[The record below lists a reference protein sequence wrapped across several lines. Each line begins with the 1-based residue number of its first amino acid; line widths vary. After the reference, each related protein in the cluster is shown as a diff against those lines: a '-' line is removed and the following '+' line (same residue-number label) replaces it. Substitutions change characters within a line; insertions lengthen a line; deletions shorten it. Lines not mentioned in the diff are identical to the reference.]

1 MGRHSKPRRGKLLA
15 PYAVV
20 LATASVAEFA
30 LSFSRGFSLVRFFCL
45 VIAVVMIISLFSSVL
60 FSLAYTL

>member
-1 MGRHSKPRRGKLLA
+1 MKPQKHK
-15 PYAVV
+15 PAV
-20 LATASVAEFA
+20 
-30 LSFSRGFSLVRFFCL
+30 RIFCF

>member
-1 MGRHSKPRRGKLLA
+1 MKPQKHK
-15 PYAVV
+15 PAVRI
-20 LATASVAEFA
+20 F
-30 LSFSRGFSLVRFFCL
+30 RL

>member
-1 MGRHSKPRRGKLLA
+1 MKPQKHK
-15 PYAVV
+15 
-20 LATASVAEFA
+20 TSV
-30 LSFSRGFSLVRFFCL
+30 RIFCL

>member
-1 MGRHSKPRRGKLLA
+1 MKPQKHK
-15 PYAVV
+15 P
-20 LATASVAEFA
+20 T
-30 LSFSRGFSLVRFFCL
+30 VRIFCL

>member
-1 MGRHSKPRRGKLLA
+1 MNPQKHKP
-15 PYAVV
+15 AV
-20 LATASVAEFA
+20 
-30 LSFSRGFSLVRFFCL
+30 FCL

>member
-1 MGRHSKPRRGKLLA
+1 MKPQKHKL
-15 PYAVV
+15 AV
-20 LATASVAEFA
+20 
-30 LSFSRGFSLVRFFCL
+30 RIFCL